1 MGRGARA
8 GKVPCSEG
16 GRERSSV
23 RGEKLEEETPS
34 MFCQRRKWT
43 DLVDQDY
50 SGSDGSTV
58 GDVEARDEAKC
69 LCCTM

>member
-1 MGRGARA
+1 MLGQE
-8 GKVPCSEG
+8 KYPTVKG
-16 GRERSSV
+16 GGERSSV

-43 DLVDQDY
+43 DLVDQDC
-50 SGSDGSTV
+50 SGSDGSIV
-58 GDVEARDEAKC
+58 GDVEARDEARC